1 MDQKNIY
8 LNLHRLADEK
18 GMLIADVER
27 QVGFRAGYFS
37 RLNKNPTKSIP
48 VTAVIKLCEI
58 FDVTIDELLNPPPVE
73 TNQDRFEKVFGFK
86 PLDAIAIYSDPYNH
100 IAEWSREPYTGGNE
114 NG

>member
-27 QVGFRAGYFS
+27 QVGFGAGYFS

-58 FDVTIDELLNPPPVE
+58 FDVTIEELLNPPPVE
-73 TNQDRFEKVFGFK
+73 TNKDRFEKVFGFN
-86 PLDAIAIYSDPYNH
+86 PFTVLNIYNFSDEEIWNWFR
-100 IAEWSREPYTGGNE
+100 APYTGVY